1 LFLGEFLLLLG
12 SRIGRGERFSFGL
25 FGRVGFDMGFLG
37 LGLGLGVGGS
47 GGSVGGWGI
56 GGVTISSIK
65 IPV

>member
-1 LFLGEFLLLLG
+1 
-12 SRIGRGERFSFGL
+12 
-25 FGRVGFDMGFLG
+25 MGFLG